1 MNGKGSPGL
10 NPGLKKKGSSWQT
23 ALDDYLSYL
32 FVEKGL
38 SSNTLE
44 AYSRDL
50 LAFQEVMESLGLED
64 PAQVET
70 AHILSWLKE
79 QRARGQSPAS
89 VTRALSAIR
98 GLYRFMILEYG
109 LEKSP
114 TAVISNPIKGRHLPV
129 VLDVSEVERLMSAP
143 DTEKDMGIR
152 DRALLELLY
161 SCGLRASEAAG
172 LKLSDMDMSLGYL
185 RVRGKGGKERIVP
198 MGQEALYWVKKY
210 VKGPRARLL
219 KRANS
224 FHIFVTNR
232 SRPMTRQRIW
242 QIIKKYALKAGIT
255 KEVYPHVLRHSFATH
270 LLEGGAD
277 LRSVQMLLG
286 HADIST
292 TQIYTHMDMAR
303 LRQIHS
309 RYHPRS

>member
-1 MNGKGSPGL
+1 M
-10 NPGLKKKGSSWQT
+10 
-23 ALDDYLSYL
+23 SYL

-38 SSNTLE
+38 ARNTLD

-50 LAFQEVMESLGLED
+50 ISFQEVMESMGVAG
-64 PAQVET
+64 PAQAET
-70 AHILSWLKE
+70 SHILAWLKGE
-79 QRARGQSPAS
+79 RARGQAAS
-89 VTRALSAIR
+89 SITRALSAIR
-98 GLYRFMILEYG
+98 GLFRFMILEYG
-109 LEKSP
+109 LKKSP

-129 VLDVSEVERLMSAP
+129 VLDVGEVDRLLSAP
-143 DTEKDMGIR
+143 DTGSDMGVR
-152 DRALLELLY
+152 DRCLLELLY

-172 LKLSDMDMSLGYL
+172 LKVSDMDLSLGYL
-185 RVRGKGGKERIVP
+185 RIQGKGGKERIVP
-198 MGQEALYWVKKY
+198 MGQEAIFWVKRY
-210 VKGPRARLL
+210 IKGPRARLL
-219 KRANS
+219 KRRNS
-224 FHIFVTNR
+224 FHLFVTNR

-242 QIIKKYALKAGIT
+242 QIMKKYALKAGIS

-303 LRQIHS
+303 LRQIHKQF
-309 RYHPRS
+309 HPRG